1 MKKQN
6 KNYISIK
13 DMKEMSI
20 DERNKLLPRYKKII
34 KEMNE
39 NDEEEQKFLK
49 MLDDIKNGISFEEFE
64 LKYRKHK

>member
-1 MKKQN
+1 MEK
-6 KNYISIK
+6 
-13 DMKEMSI
+13 MSI

-34 KEMNE
+34 KEMNK

>member
-13 DMKEMSI
+13 DVKEMSR
-20 DERNKLLPRYKKII
+20 DERNKLPYFYKKYVEEI
-34 KEMNE
+34 N
-39 NDEEEQKFLK
+39 EEEDFLK

>member
-13 DMKEMSI
+13 DMEKMSI

-34 KEMNE
+34 KEMNK